1 MKISLVVIGIKSSG
15 NLGALARVCDNF
27 NVDNLI
33 LVDPQC
39 EVDEIAY
46 ERATKSRKYLDNIII
61 LNTLDEAKEYADVL
75 VALSARTGGFT
86 NIVRTAVPIT
96 YVPQKLSDFEGR
108 LAFVLG
114 REDSGLTNN
123 EVHSCDILATIPL
136 PGDNPVLNISHA
148 ASLSL
153 WEFIRAEN
161 IEIDKHE
168 HLLMT
173 REEKKAFEGFL
184 RQILS
189 HAWIENKKH
198 DMIVQIFNTILSR
211 SFVSGREA
219 SALIGTLRSILRSLD
234 GDHPPWDSCKKGD

>member
-1 MKISLVVIGIKSSG
+1 MKISIIVIGIKSSG

-27 NVDNLI
+27 NVDDLI

-46 ERATKSRKYLDNIII
+46 ERATKSRRYLDNIII
-61 LNTLDEAKEYADVL
+61 VKTLVEAKEYADVL
-75 VALSARTGGFT
+75 VALSARTGGFS

-96 YVPQKLSDFEGR
+96 YVPEKLSDFEGR

-123 EVHSCDILATIPL
+123 EVNICDILATIPL

-168 HLLMT
+168 HILMT
-173 REEKKAFEGFL
+173 REEKKAFEDFL
-184 RQILS
+184 RRILVHS
-189 HAWIENKKH
+189 WIENRKH
-198 DMIVQIFNTILSR
+198 DLIIQIFNTILSR

-219 SALIGTLRSILRSLD
+219 SALIGTLRGILRSLD
-234 GDHPPWDSCKKGD
+234 GEHPPWDNCTKGE

>member
-1 MKISLVVIGIKSSG
+1 MKISIIVIGIKSSG

-27 NVDNLI
+27 NVDDLI

-46 ERATKSRKYLDNIII
+46 ERATKSRRYLDNIII
-61 LNTLDEAKEYADVL
+61 VKTLVEAKEYADVL
-75 VALSARTGGFT
+75 VALSARTGGFS

-96 YVPQKLSDFEGR
+96 YVPEKLSDFEGR

-123 EVHSCDILATIPL
+123 EVNICDILATIPL

-168 HLLMT
+168 HILMT
-173 REEKKAFEGFL
+173 REEKKAFEDFL
-184 RQILS
+184 RRILVHS
-189 HAWIENKKH
+189 WIENRKH
-198 DMIVQIFNTILSR
+198 DLIIQIFNTILSR

-219 SALIGTLRSILRSLD
+219 SALIGTLRGILRSLD
-234 GDHPPWDSCKKGD
+234 GEHPPWDNCTKVE

>member
-1 MKISLVVIGIKSSG
+1 MKISIIVIGIKSSG

-27 NVDNLI
+27 NVDDLI

-46 ERATKSRKYLDNIII
+46 ERATKSRRYLDNIII
-61 LNTLDEAKEYADVL
+61 VKTLVEAKEYADVL
-75 VALSARTGGFT
+75 VALSARTGGFS

-96 YVPQKLSDFEGR
+96 YVPEKLSDFEGK

-123 EVHSCDILATIPL
+123 EVNICDILATIPL

-168 HLLMT
+168 HILMT
-173 REEKKAFEGFL
+173 REEKKAFEDFL
-184 RQILS
+184 RRILVHS
-189 HAWIENKKH
+189 WIENRKH
-198 DMIVQIFNTILSR
+198 DLIIQIFNTILSR

-219 SALIGTLRSILRSLD
+219 SALIGTLRGILRSLD
-234 GDHPPWDSCKKGD
+234 GEHPPWDNCTKGE